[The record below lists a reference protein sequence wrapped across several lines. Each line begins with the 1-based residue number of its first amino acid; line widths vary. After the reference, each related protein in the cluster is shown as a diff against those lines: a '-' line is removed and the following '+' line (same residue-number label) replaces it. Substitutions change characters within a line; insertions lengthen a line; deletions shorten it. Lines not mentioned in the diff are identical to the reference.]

1 MLRILRQTVFDR
13 PTEIYIQNNT
23 NQDFQLYN
31 IELQSGMLTKQPPN
45 IIKAGGD
52 GVFNGDQ
59 TGLVGSSGFVTYKAN
74 IGELTVYITFY
85 WSHPEGATSSI
96 YYGYSS
102 PFGTF
107 YVTPKNNY
115 DETET
120 PSTQTEKI
128 KNYIDNKYSS
138 EDILVLN
145 PTGHIQ
151 SVTYTVQYGLG
162 HI

>member
-85 WSHPEGATSSI
+85 WSHPEGAT
-96 YYGYSS
+96 
-102 PFGTF
+102 
-107 YVTPKNNY
+107 
-115 DETET
+115 
-120 PSTQTEKI
+120 
-128 KNYIDNKYSS
+128 
-138 EDILVLN
+138 
-145 PTGHIQ
+145 
-151 SVTYTVQYGLG
+151 
-162 HI
+162 